1 MKLVTRLVMAASVIL
16 GALVFAEPAQASNPN
31 NITFT
36 MGDTSSYEYV
46 KDCSTTAPY
55 PCTTSS
61 LTMYVEI
68 WTPLPP
74 KPYRDVTF
82 GYAIDPITATQGV
95 DYIGTTGTTVMA
107 AGSNFAFIA
116 IPVINDGVAEPSE
129 TLRVRLTSSS
139 IGGDISDTAIGTIL
153 DDGQIPADCTLT
165 RPSLMVTS
173 MACTNRPPTQQ
184 WQIQITCYDSG
195 AWGYVRGYGNFVTG
209 NGTSTVTCTEVD
221 YDYGYPYFYVHP

>member
-1 MKLVTRLVMAASVIL
+1 MKLVTRLMAAAVIL
-16 GALVFAEPAQASNPN
+16 AGAVAFAQSAQASTRV
-31 NITFT
+31 TFT
-36 MGDTSSYEYV
+36 VQDAQSYEYV
-46 KDCSTTAPY
+46 KDCSTQAPY

-82 GYAIDPITATQGV
+82 GYAIDPITATEGV
-95 DYIGTTGTTVMA
+95 DYTGTTGTTVMA
-107 AGSNFAFIA
+107 AGTNFAFVA
-116 IPVINDGVAEPSE
+116 IPVINDGVPEGSE

-139 IGGDISDTAIGTIL
+139 IGGDISDTGIGTIL
-153 DDGQIPADCTLT
+153 NDGQIPADCTLS

-173 MACTNRPPTQQ
+173 MGCTNRPTTQQ

-195 AWGYVRGYGNFVTG
+195 AWGYVRGYGNLVTG
-209 NGTSTVTCTEVD
+209 NGTSTVTCDEVD
-221 YDYGYPYFYVHP
+221 YSYGDPYFDVHP

>member
-1 MKLVTRLVMAASVIL
+1 MRTVIRLVVTAVVIL
-16 GALVFAEPAQASNPN
+16 SGAVAFAQPAQASNSV
-31 NITFT
+31 TFT
-36 MGDTSSYEYV
+36 VQDGQSYEYV
-46 KDCSTTAPY
+46 KDCSTQAPY

-95 DYIGTTGTTVMA
+95 DYVGTTGTTVMA

-116 IPVINDGVAEPSE
+116 IPVTNDGVAEGSE

-139 IGGDISDTAIGTIL
+139 IGGNINDTGIGTIL
-153 DDGQIPADCTLT
+153 NDGQIPADCTLS

-173 MACTNRPPTQQ
+173 MACTARPPAQQ

-209 NGTSTVTCTEVD
+209 NGTSTVTCDEVD